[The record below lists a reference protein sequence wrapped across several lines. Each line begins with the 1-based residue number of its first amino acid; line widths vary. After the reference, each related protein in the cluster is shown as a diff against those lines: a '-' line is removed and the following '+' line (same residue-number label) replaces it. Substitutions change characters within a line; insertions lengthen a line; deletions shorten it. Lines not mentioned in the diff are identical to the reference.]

1 MDKILN
7 IIYVSCGL
15 VASLITL
22 FNLNTLKVEL
32 LKLFILNKEREDD
45 ELYWIY
51 KFSNIVTI
59 NKIKFVT
66 LFIKS

>member
-1 MDKILN
+1 MAFYTILFIIVFFKKGDEVFMDKILN

-45 ELYWIY
+45 ELY
-51 KFSNIVTI
+51 
-59 NKIKFVT
+59 
-66 LFIKS
+66 